1 MGTTTLDTPNTFTGS
16 TIVDNGILV
25 AGTSGSLRDTS
36 SITLNAA
43 ELHVR
48 ANGAIGERDMNV
60 VSTVAPPLTLRGGSA
75 LFDAGNFNSTIGF
88 LTLDGGLIMSAP
100 AAQFSVPEQ
109 GALNLVGNVDVQSD
123 TEISAAYINTDG
135 GIRTITVA
143 SIATLTMSGSFVDT
157 DKDPTAYVKLG
168 AGRLLLTGP
177 NEQTG
182 GITVQAGVLQVG
194 NGGATGVLGSDTFN
208 SVTTWSPVT
217 NNASLIL
224 NRAGTYDMGNAI
236 SGTGTVRVSGPGTVV
251 FAGNNQYTGVTTLA
265 GGTAQVSSLVSSG
278 GVGRLGA
285 GSAPSQLLF
294 SGGMLQY
301 AGLGEVSQRGFRVLD
316 GGACFSAI
324 QSGATALQITSGAAV
339 DFDNTSSVGM
349 RPLRLSG
356 TNTASNLFAPVPF
369 ESETAGRAFSALT
382 KELAGVWVLGRTD
395 LLNADANVTVAGGTL
410 GFVLNAFGGAGA
422 TSDVNIQ
429 DGAALRWESGNTSDI
444 AARLRV
450 PAAATATLDFAGS
463 AASSVTFASP
473 LAVGTAANITKRG
486 TGTLVFSVANP
497 ALTSQ
502 LTVSDGRLRATH
514 AGSMGT
520 AAVTVRD
527 TGILSVEA
535 VATNNITVLSGGVLG
550 GAGSVGQVGVSGSG
564 IVSPGN
570 GIGALAMSQLTL
582 GAGSVLRWQVHDTRN
597 AIGVGYDTINL
608 SGALDLQTATQANR
622 IRLEIISVSTLGT
635 DTPGNAGFFVRGTG
649 QSFRLAFAQGGVNWN
664 LGSSANVADLFD
676 INVDGFRY
684 TDSTLSNA
692 NLWTVSYNGT
702 DALMLTSVPEPSTY
716 GLGLGALGLAAAALR
731 RRRRKV

>member
-1 MGTTTLDTPNTFTGS
+1 
-16 TIVDNGILV
+16 
-25 AGTSGSLRDTS
+25 
-36 SITLNAA
+36 
-43 ELHVR
+43 
-48 ANGAIGERDMNV
+48 MNV
-60 VSTVAPPLTLRGGSA
+60 ASTVAPPLTLSGSA
-75 LFDAGNFNSTIGF
+75 EFDAGAFNSTIGT
-88 LTLDGGLIMSAP
+88 LTLNGGLVRSAP
-100 AAQFSVPEQ
+100 ASSFSQ
-109 GALNLVGNVDVQSD
+109 SILGAFNLVGNVSVTASA
-123 TEISAAYINTDG
+123 EISAAYVNTDG
-135 GIRTITVA
+135 ASRNITVN
-143 SIATLTMSGSFVDT
+143 SGQTLTMSGSFADT
-157 DKDPTAYVKLG
+157 DKAPTAYVKLG
-168 AGRLLLTGP
+168 TGRMLLTGP
-177 NEQTG
+177 NQQTG
-182 GITVQAGVLQVG
+182 AILVSAGVLQVG
-194 NGGATGVLGSDTFN
+194 NGGSTGVLGSLTFN
-208 SVTTWSPVT
+208 GNMTWSQVT

-224 NRAGTYDMGNAI
+224 NRAGTYQMGNAI
-236 SGTGTVRVSGPGTVV
+236 GGTGTVQVSGPGTVV
-251 FAGNNQYTGVTTLA
+251 FAGNNLYTGATTLS
-265 GGTAQVSSLVSSG
+265 GGIAEVSSLASAG

-301 AGLGEVSQRGFRVLD
+301 AGLGEISQRAFRVLD
-316 GGACFSAI
+316 GGAGFSAV
-324 QSGATALQITSGAAV
+324 QSGAALLQITSGAAV

-369 ESETAGRAFSALT
+369 ESETAGRAFSSLT

-463 AASSVTFASP
+463 AASTVTFASP
-473 LAVGTAANITKRG
+473 LAVGTAANVTKRG
-486 TGTLVFSVANP
+486 TGTLVLSVANP

-502 LTVSDGRLRATH
+502 LTVTEGRLRATH
-514 AGSMGT
+514 VGAMGT

-527 TGILSVEA
+527 TGFLA
-535 VATNNITVLSGGVLG
+535 ADALATNNVSVLSGGILG
-550 GAGSVGQVGVSGSG
+550 GAGSVGQVNVAGSG

-570 GIGALAMSQLTL
+570 GVGTLAMSQLTL

-608 SGALDLQTATQANR
+608 TGALSLQTATPANR

-635 DTPGNAGFFVRGTG
+635 DTQGNAGFFVRGPT
-649 QSFRLAFAQGGVNWN
+649 QNFRLAFAQGGVNWN
-664 LGSSANVADLFD
+664 LSSTTNVADLFD

-684 TDSTLSNA
+684 SDTTLSNA

-731 RRRRKV
+731 RRRKRA